1 MRRRADDHREHRWL
15 SRLLLAVEDRTE
27 YKNEYIDG
35 QIISRVGTALR
46 HMRAAM
52 NLAMYLWARE
62 DVPWHVLTGLR
73 MKVEQT
79 GAYVWPDVTVYENP
93 GRFEVRRPHD
103 DEILLDPVLIVEV
116 CSPLTEALDRGTK
129 WAHYRTIPSLR
140 EYVLISQDEVNVE
153 RYVRDGNRW
162 LYSTISDPDGVLA
175 LASIGCEVPIRE
187 IYDDVELPT
196 ERVAMLIPPRDL
208 PR

>member
-1 MRRRADDHREHRWL
+1 MIIVNTGGSLECYWAI
-15 SRLLLAVEDRTE
+15 EDRTE

-35 QIISRVGTALR
+35 QIISRIGTAVR
-46 HMRAAM
+46 HMRAAQ
-52 NLAMYLWARE
+52 NLAMDLWGRD
-62 DVPWHVLTGLR
+62 DVPWRVLTGLR

-79 GAYVWPDVTVYENP
+79 GAYVWPDVMVYEKP

-103 DEILLDPVLIVEV
+103 DEMLLDPVLIVEV
-116 CSPLTEALDRGTK
+116 YSPLTEALDRGTK

-140 EYVLISQDEVNVE
+140 EYVLISQDEVNIE
-153 RYVRDGNRW
+153 RYVRDGDRW
-162 LYSTISDPDGVLA
+162 LYSTISDLDGVLH
-175 LASIGCEVPIRE
+175 LASIGCEVPVCE
-187 IYDDVELPT
+187 VYDDVELPG